1 MPTPR
6 RIGTESSQTRA
17 ELLDTTE
24 RLMREGGYAAVSS
37 RTVAKETGVT
47 PALIHYYFP
56 TLDDLFLAV
65 FRRGAEKN
73 LERHAR
79 ALGSAR
85 PLRALWEF
93 SIEPAGTALLTEFM
107 ALANHRK
114 TIRAEIA
121 EYADRFRRQQVELL
135 TSRLEDYGLDPDDVP
150 TSAVLVLIATVS
162 RGIVMEDLL
171 GQTTG
176 HAETL
181 ALIERLLAR
190 YEGAA
195 TDAET

>member
-1 MPTPR
+1 MRTMATPR
-6 RIGTESSQTRA
+6 RIGTESSKTRA
-17 ELLDTTE
+17 ELLDVTE

-37 RTVAKETGVT
+37 RSVAKEAGVT

-79 ALGSAR
+79 VLGSPQ

-93 SIEPAGTALLTEFM
+93 SREPAGTALLTEFM
-107 ALANHRK
+107 ALGNHRK
-114 TIRAEIA
+114 TIRREIA
-121 EYADRFRRQQVELL
+121 EYAERFRQQQADLL
-135 TSRLEDYGLDPDDVP
+135 ASRLEEYGVDPDEVP
-150 TSAVLVLIATVS
+150 PAAILVLMATVS
-162 RGIVMEDLL
+162 RGMVMEEAL

-181 ALIERLLAR
+181 ALVDRLLQR
-190 YEGAA
+190 FEG
-195 TDAET
+195 

>member
-1 MPTPR
+1 MATAR
-6 RIGTESSQTRA
+6 RIGTESSKTRA
-17 ELLDTTE
+17 ELLDVTE

-37 RTVAKETGVT
+37 RNVAKEAGVT

-79 ALGSAR
+79 ALTSPQ

-93 SIEPAGTALLTEFM
+93 SREPAGTALLSEFM
-107 ALANHRK
+107 ALSNHRK
-114 TIRAEIA
+114 TIRREIA
-121 EYADRFRRQQVELL
+121 EYAERFRQQEADLL
-135 TSRLEDYGLDPDDVP
+135 APRLEEYGIDPDEVP
-150 TSAVLVLIATVS
+150 PVAILVLMSTVS
-162 RGIVMEDLL
+162 RGIVMEDTL

-181 ALIERLLAR
+181 DLVERLLQR
-190 YEGAA
+190 FEG
-195 TDAET
+195 